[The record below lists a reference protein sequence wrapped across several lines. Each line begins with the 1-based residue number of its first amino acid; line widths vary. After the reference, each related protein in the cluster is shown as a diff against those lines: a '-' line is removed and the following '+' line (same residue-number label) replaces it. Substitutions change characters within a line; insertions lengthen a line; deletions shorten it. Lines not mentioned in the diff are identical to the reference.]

1 MSQLGAADA
10 FSDKVANFSGINKRP
25 QDELYIS
32 KVIHQAFVE
41 VNEEGTDA
49 AAAPAVV
56 MKSCSVGM
64 DQPYEFVCDRPF
76 IFMINENESKTILF
90 MGKCVNP
97 TI

>member
-1 MSQLGAADA
+1 M
-10 FSDKVANFSGINKRP
+10 ANFSGINKRP

-41 VNEEGTDA
+41 VNEEGTEA
-49 AAAPAVV
+49 AAATAVV
-56 MKSCSVGM
+56 MTLKSCAVRM
-64 DQPYEFVCDRPF
+64 EQPYEFVCDRPF